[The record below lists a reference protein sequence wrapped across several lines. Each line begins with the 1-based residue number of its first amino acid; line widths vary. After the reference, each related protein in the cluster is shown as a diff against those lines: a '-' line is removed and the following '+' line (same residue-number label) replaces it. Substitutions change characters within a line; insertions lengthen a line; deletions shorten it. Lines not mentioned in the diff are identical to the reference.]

1 MISQEEPR
9 LRYSYRFRLE
19 ASTPAVFDA
28 DETKT
33 EIQSY
38 INDLLGVREKPEK
51 KVDLYTV

>member
-1 MISQEEPR
+1 MSSQEEPR
-9 LRYSYRFRLE
+9 LRYSYKFRLD
-19 ASTPAVFDA
+19 ANMPAVFDD